1 MGPDHVDDQGRNLA
15 GTGRGYSAGA
25 SLKDTD
31 LKHSNTPTGRGTNS
45 PSSSGSASDLGLDR
59 ILVVDDSAEFLKFFG
74 QDVLPQY
81 GYNTLLA
88 RSGREALHLM
98 SEENPALVLL
108 DVQMPD
114 ISGLQVLQEMQERH
128 LDLPV
133 IMMTAHGSES
143 VAVKAFQL
151 GAADYL
157 IKPFDLDLARAA
169 IDRQLMQVRLR
180 REKEEL
186 SRQLELARRNLE
198 RRVRELS
205 VLLGIT
211 KSVTSLLDLDKVLDR
226 VVEAAIFVTTAEEGA
241 LWLLDSEGDELVLRA
256 GGEGML
262 KNSGQGDPG
271 SRHPLAHLPLVE
283 NPIGKVFLNARS
295 LRVVGQGSGDEAA
308 RLGLANSAQDQA
320 DLRINADYVVRA
332 LLAVPLVTKGQTMGV
347 LAVANRTHG
356 RPFAA
361 SDDTMLQ
368 ALADFAAIA
377 IQNAQAYQATDRAL
391 AQRMEEITHLYDITR
406 TVTSTLNQEE
416 ILDLITARISE
427 MFRVEAGALLLL
439 DEEARELEF
448 VASWMGEA
456 AGLSEPLR
464 GLRLKLGAQGGQG
477 IAGEVAVSQRP
488 TMVNDAY
495 NDERFY
501 SQVDRT
507 TGFIT
512 RSILCAPL
520 LVKDRCIGV
529 IELLNKIDG
538 PFVAEDMERLTNVT
552 GSVAIALENA
562 SLYRTAQEMHEA
574 KSYLVATMARELRSP
589 LTAIKGYS
597 DILLSGSQSGR
608 EYLAGGDAAL
618 GTLGSES
625 VRQIRANV
633 SRMITL
639 MEDLLDISR
648 LEMGETQLVFEPISL
663 KDVVAQITS
672 SLEQRLKDKGLRL
685 AVKVPSR
692 LPPVQGDRERI
703 AQVLNSLLTNAYCYT
718 LPKGRIH
725 IEAQLLDAPRRR
737 KEAVISVS
745 DTGIGI
751 EPEEQS
757 RVFERFYRGDH
768 PIVRQHSG
776 RGLSLS
782 IAKSLVELHG
792 GRIWV
797 ESEPGKGATF
807 SFTLPLAAR

>member
-1 MGPDHVDDQGRNLA
+1 MATDQVGRPGPNSANASFKDADVESSAEYAQSVA
-15 GTGRGYSAGA
+15 GPPSARRDAVGPG
-25 SLKDTD
+25 SDR
-31 LKHSNTPTGRGTNS
+31 SV
-45 PSSSGSASDLGLDR
+45 SGSGTDR
-59 ILVVDDSAEFLKFFG
+59 ILVVDDSPEFLKFFG

-81 GYNTLLA
+81 GYQTLLA
-88 RSGREALHLM
+88 RSGREALRLM
-98 SEENPALVLL
+98 VEEKPSLVML

-114 ISGLQVLQEMQERH
+114 ISGLQVLQEMQEQH
-128 LDLPV
+128 LELPV

-169 IDRQLMQVRLR
+169 IDRQLIQIRLR

-186 SRQLELARRNLE
+186 SRQLELARRDLE
-198 RRVRELS
+198 RRVKELS

-226 VVEAAIFVTTAEEGA
+226 VVEAAVFITTAEEGA
-241 LWLLDSEGDELVLRA
+241 LWLLDQKGGELVLRA
-256 GGEGML
+256 GGDGMFED
-262 KNSGQGDPG
+262 SGERDPG
-271 SRHPLAHLPLVE
+271 SQHPLGRLSLE
-283 NPIGKVFLNARS
+283 DNPIGQVFERS
-295 LRVVGQGSGDEAA
+295 RPLRVGGREPS
-308 RLGLANSAQDQA
+308 AN
-320 DLRINADYVVRA
+320 LTIKGDYVARA
-332 LLAVPLVTKGQTMGV
+332 LLAVPLLTKGQTMGV

-356 RPFAA
+356 RPFTV

-416 ILDLITARISE
+416 ILDLITAKISE

-464 GLRLKLGAQGGQG
+464 GVRLKLGDQGGQG
-477 IAGEVAVSQRP
+477 VAGEVAVSQQP
-488 TMVNDAY
+488 AMVNDAY
-495 NDERFY
+495 SDERFY

-507 TGFIT
+507 TGFVT

-538 PFVAEDMERLTNVT
+538 PFVAQDMERLTNLT

-562 SLYRTAQEMHEA
+562 RLYRAAQELHEA
-574 KSYLVATMARELRSP
+574 KSHLVATMARELRSP

-597 DILLSGSQSGR
+597 DILLSGTESGQGYSAEQHSALGDLGSQS
-608 EYLAGGDAAL
+608 A
-618 GTLGSES
+618 
-625 VRQIRANV
+625 RQIRANV
-633 SRMITL
+633 SRLITL

-648 LEMGETQLVFEPISL
+648 LEMGETQLVFEPIAL
-663 KDVVAQITS
+663 KEVVAQITS

-685 AVKVPSR
+685 GVKVSSR
-692 LPPVQGDRERI
+692 LPPVRGDRERI
-703 AQVLNSLLTNAYCYT
+703 GQVLNSLLTNAYCYT

-725 IEAQLLDAPRRR
+725 VEAQLEDARRR
-737 KEAVISVS
+737 SPDAVVVSVS

-751 EPEEQS
+751 EPGEQS
-757 RVFERFYRGDH
+757 RVFERFFRGDH
-768 PIVRQHSG
+768 PIVRQHPG

-807 SFTLPLAAR
+807 RFTLPLAAG